1 MKNDFYKNKKVFITG
16 GAGFIG
22 HHVLDELIKRGA
34 KTTVGDNLSSGDI
47 KNVLRIWKKHNLKY
61 KKTYWG
67 YQAESG
73 SKFISTDF
81 HEYED
86 ALKVLKDSEIVFHLA
101 ARFGG
106 RGYID
111 THPADCCD
119 NFAINQNVIKASHEV
134 GVDRIQFAST
144 ACVYPFDL
152 QKEYNSKY
160 LLVEEDAF
168 KNNWGNAD
176 GEYGWAKLMGELTL
190 KAFYKQYGLKSS
202 ITRYVTAY
210 GPWENDTHAII
221 MLIRRAVNK
230 EDPYLIWGSGKQDRD
245 FTYVD
250 DIVSGTLAACEKITD
265 ATAINFGT
273 SKRYKIKDVVKVIF
287 NILNWRPKRIIFD
300 KTKPEGV
307 KTRALNIKKAR
318 EILDWQPKYLLHQGL
333 EKTIDWFI
341 REKPKS
347 FETIK

>member
-1 MKNDFYKNKKVFITG
+1 MGNFYKNKNIFISG

-22 HHVLDELIKRGA
+22 HHLLDALINLGA
-34 KTTVGDNLSSGDI
+34 KTTVGDNLSTGDLN
-47 KNVLRIWKKHNLKY
+47 NVFRVWKKNNLKY
-61 KKTYWG
+61 KKTSWG
-67 YQAESG
+67 YQAEDG
-73 SKFISTDF
+73 HKFFLVDF
-81 HEYED
+81 HDYKD
-86 ALKVLKDSEIVFHLA
+86 TLKVLKNHEIVFHLA

-119 NFAINQNVIKASHEV
+119 NFAINQNVIKAAKEV
-134 GVDRIQFAST
+134 GVDRVQSAST
-144 ACVYPFDL
+144 ACVYPSDL

-160 LLVEEDAF
+160 LLKEEDAF
-168 KNNWGNAD
+168 KNEWANAD
-176 GEYGWAKLMGELTL
+176 REYGWAKLMGELTL

-250 DIVSGTLAACEKITD
+250 DIVSGTLAACEKITN
-265 ATAINFGT
+265 AEPVNLGT
-273 SKRYKIKDVVKVIF
+273 SKRYTMVDTVNMIF
-287 NILNWRPKRIIFD
+287 DILGWRPKKIIFD

-307 KTRALNIKKAR
+307 KTRALDIKKAKK
-318 EILDWQPKYLLHQGL
+318 LLNWQPKYTFKQGL
-333 EKTIDWFI
+333 EKTIAWFI
-341 REKPKS
+341 KEKPKS
-347 FETIK
+347 VETLV